1 MSNTKPSGAEMIA
14 ASNKTGS
21 EACGHVAFPG
31 AGPGAPRT
39 RCAPPGTHQ
48 AFRKPGCATEFSAG
62 LVTAGLKAG
71 RGGLRGLFQPKCF
84 HDSMVSPLGL
94 SCHHHRPRH
103 SPTSLTRGLWSRLAA
118 RCPVPQH
125 GPGMAFSRL
134 TPTPT
139 KKKTHLGPLTPFSV
153 TSVLQEPRARPSTE
167 LLVDELHPPV
177 PARCP
182 E

>member
-1 MSNTKPSGAEMIA
+1 MIA

-48 AFRKPGCATEFSAG
+48 ACRKLGCATEFSAG

-71 RGGLRGLFQPKCF
+71 QGGLRGLFQPECV

-94 SCHHHRPRH
+94 SCCHHRPRH
-103 SPTSLTRGLWSRLAA
+103 SPMSLTQGLWSHLAA
-118 RCPVPQH
+118 RCPVAQH

-139 KKKTHLGPLTPFSV
+139 KNKTHLGPMTPFSV
-153 TSVLQEPRARPSTE
+153 TSVLQELRARPSTE

>member
-1 MSNTKPSGAEMIA
+1 MIA
-14 ASNKTGS
+14 VSNKNRS
-21 EACGHVAFPG
+21 EASGHVACPG

-39 RCAPPGTHQ
+39 RCALPGTHQ
-48 AFRKPGCATEFSAG
+48 AFRKPGCATEFRCG

-94 SCHHHRPRH
+94 SCRHHRPRH

-118 RCPVPQH
+118 RCPVAQH
-125 GPGMAFSRL
+125 SPGTAFSRL

-139 KKKTHLGPLTPFSV
+139 KNKTRLGPLTPFSV
-153 TSVLQEPRARPSTE
+153 ASVLQELRAHPAPSSWWMHCTWLTRCPAWDTGWRARG
-167 LLVDELHPPV
+167 
-177 PARCP
+177 
-182 E
+182 